1 MSIFKPRTRWILQSY
16 RDYRVRQ
23 KAIRTL
29 YELDSAAL
37 KDVGITL
44 PIP

>member
-1 MSIFKPRTRWILQSY
+1 MLQSY
-16 RDYRVRQ
+16 RDYRARR
-23 KAIRTL
+23 KAVRTL
-29 YELDSAAL
+29 YEMDAAVL

>member
-1 MSIFKPRTRWILQSY
+1 MSIFKPRTRSILQSY
-16 RDYRVRQ
+16 RDYRVRR

-29 YELDSAAL
+29 YEMDAAVL